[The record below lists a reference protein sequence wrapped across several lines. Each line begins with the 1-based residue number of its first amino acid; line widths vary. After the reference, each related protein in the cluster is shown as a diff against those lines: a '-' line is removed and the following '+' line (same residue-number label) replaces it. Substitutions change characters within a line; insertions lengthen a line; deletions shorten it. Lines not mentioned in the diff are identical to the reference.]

1 MRPAPAPGPAPGSA
15 PGSNSASGPDSGS
28 ATVWWIAL
36 GALLW
41 FITLAVLATAT
52 ARLDR
57 DRATAAADLSALA
70 AAARAVHG
78 TEQACAR
85 ARDTAEAN
93 RASLR
98 SCVLTGSTAEVVVS
112 VPSSLVDRPVTARA
126 RAGPA
131 AASREEAERVTRPSP
146 R

>member
-1 MRPAPAPGPAPGSA
+1 MRS
-15 PGSNSASGPDSGS
+15 DSGS
-28 ATVWWIAL
+28 ATVWWAAL

-41 FITLAVLATAT
+41 FATLAVLATAT

-57 DRATAAADLSALA
+57 DRATAAADLAALA

-93 RASLR
+93 GASLR
-98 SCVLTGSTAEVVVS
+98 SCALTGSTVEVVVA

-131 AASREEAERVTRPSP
+131 AVSPEQAKRAPHPSSR
-146 R
+146 